1 MSDYQFQ
8 YLPLTGKLSGK
19 QMIEQTEQAINELA
33 QIVNEGS
40 AQVEVITNLANTA
53 NDNAEEALEKAQQAL
68 DTTGRVYINES
79 SAVDIDDYYDSQLL
93 YIEDSTSTHLP
104 VADSGFLEV
113 KTNDTKTACE
123 QLFTADTDGQLYF
136 RSGVITASTVGD
148 VTVYSVEYS
157 DWASYSTSAYVQAEL
172 EDYAELTDLNDYLQ
186 LSGGTITGNLNISGT
201 ITANAGLP
209 PVGSVTAFAGST
221 TPSGWLLC
229 DGSNVSRTTYSDLF
243 EVIGTTYGEGDGST
257 TFGLPNL
264 VDRFIQGNSTSGTV
278 KNAGLPNITGTLTPS
293 TVSVLT
299 NSPTSGE
306 AWGSGAFET
315 STYANP
321 TWKAG
326 DVGGARGSAIIRV
339 DASHSSAIYGNST
352 TVQPPALTM
361 RYIIKY

>member
-19 QMIEQTEQAINELA
+19 SMIDQTERAINELA
-33 QIVNEGS
+33 EIVNEGS
-40 AQVEVITNLANTA
+40 AQVDVITNLANTA
-53 NDNAEEALEKAQQAL
+53 NDNAAEALEKAQQAL

-104 VADSGFLEV
+104 VADNGFLEV

-148 VTVYSVEYS
+148 VVVYSVEYS
-157 DWASYSTSAYVQAEL
+157 DWAFYSTSAYVQAEL
-172 EDYAELTDLNDYLQ
+172 EDYAELTDLDDYLQ

-201 ITANAGLP
+201 ITANVGLP
-209 PVGSVTAFAGST
+209 PVGSVTAFAGNT
-221 TPSGWLLC
+221 TPNGWLLC
-229 DGSNVSRTTYSDLF
+229 DGSNVSRTTYAALF
-243 EVIGTTYGEGDGST
+243 AVIGTRYGSGNGST

-264 VDRFIQGNSTSGTV
+264 VDKFIQGSATSGTV
-278 KNAGLPNITGTLTPS
+278 KAAGLPNITGDFTIRGLGTGG
-293 TVSVLT
+293 TSVLYPHGLI
-299 NSPTSGE
+299 SSI
-306 AWGSGAFET
+306 ET
-315 STYANP
+315 STW
-321 TWKAG
+321 TGAG
-326 DVGGARGSAIIRV
+326 MTQTSSTTEGKIVNFN
-339 DASHSSAIYGNST
+339 ASNSNAIYGNST